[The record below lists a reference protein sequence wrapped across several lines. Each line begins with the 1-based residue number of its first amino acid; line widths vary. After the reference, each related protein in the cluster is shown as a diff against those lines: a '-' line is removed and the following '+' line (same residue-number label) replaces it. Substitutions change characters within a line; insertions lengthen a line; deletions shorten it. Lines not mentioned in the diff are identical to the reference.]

1 MKLAFTVTQKQRLI
15 ELDATGDPDER
26 QFSSAAERDQA
37 FKTVS
42 RDLIQLNKQRLQR
55 LCETTRR
62 PASREMELLLATI
75 LNRAGFV
82 EVTTPTILAKGMLGR
97 MGITENHPLWK
108 QVHWIQNGNY
118 CLRPMLAPNLYH
130 LMGHLGR
137 VWPRPVRIFEIGQCF
152 REESKGSKHLS
163 EFTMLNL
170 VEMGITGD
178 TRARLAELAEL
189 IMGGVGLTYRLV
201 SEDSEV
207 YGNTLD
213 VMVDD
218 VEIASGATG
227 PHRLDANWNIAE
239 NWAGLGFGLE
249 RMVMVKEG
257 FHNIRRVGRSLIYLD
272 GARLNI

>member
-1 MKLAFTVTQKQRLI
+1 MKLVFTVTQKQRLT
-15 ELDATGDPDER
+15 ELGATGELGER
-26 QFSSAAERDQA
+26 NFSSAAERDLS
-37 FKTVS
+37 FKTIG
-42 RDLIQLNKQRLQR
+42 RELIQRNKQRLQR
-55 LCETTRR
+55 LRETTRR
-62 PASREMELLLATI
+62 PASREMELLLVTI
-75 LNRAGFV
+75 LNQAGFV
-82 EVTTPTILAKGMLGR
+82 EVTTPTILAKGMLGK

-108 QVHWIQNGNY
+108 QVRWLQNGN
-118 CLRPMLAPNLYH
+118 CLRPMLAPNLYQ
-130 LMGHLGR
+130 LMGYLGR
-137 VWPRPVRIFEIGQCF
+137 VWPRPVRFFEIGQCF

-218 VEIASGATG
+218 IEIASGTTG

-272 GARLNI
+272 GARLNL